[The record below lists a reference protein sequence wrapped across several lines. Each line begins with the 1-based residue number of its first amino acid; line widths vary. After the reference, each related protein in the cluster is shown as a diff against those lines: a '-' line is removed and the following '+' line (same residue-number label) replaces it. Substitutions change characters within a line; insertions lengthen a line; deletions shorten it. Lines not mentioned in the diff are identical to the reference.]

1 MARWKKLGIGIVAV
15 AIPILVLV
23 AVMSY
28 WARHSMAP
36 AREFEANSPAA
47 APAKVLIA
55 TQGSAFKDSIVAGV
69 VAHLQP
75 RSVYVKVIDV
85 AGLPRVQEA
94 DWDAIVVIHTWEL
107 DEPQSD
113 AQKFISRARDLRK
126 VIILS
131 TSGKGTFKME
141 DGDAISAA
149 SEMIDVPRRVAA
161 IDARIDI
168 LLNKKSRVSAR

>member
-1 MARWKKLGIGIVAV
+1 MAV

-28 WARHSMAP
+28 WTRHSMAQ
-36 AREFEANSPAA
+36 AREFEANPPAA
-47 APAKVLIA
+47 ALAKVLIA

-75 RSVYVKVIDV
+75 LAVYVKVIDV

-94 DWDAIVVIHTWEL
+94 EWDAIVVIHTWEL
-107 DEPQSD
+107 GKPQAD
-113 AQKFISRARDLRK
+113 AQKFISRAGDSRK
-126 VIILS
+126 VIVLS
-131 TSGKGTFKME
+131 TSGEGIFKME
-141 DGDAISAA
+141 DADAISSA

-168 LLNKKSRVSAR
+168 LLAKKVRVSARESP